1 MEARNSGTYLPPGE
15 GKSVWLVGDLIT
27 VKLEGEDTGGAY
39 SLVEETTPPEGGR
52 PPHIHHNA
60 DETLYVLA

>member
-1 MEARNSGTYLPPGE
+1 M
-15 GKSVWLVGDLIT
+15 GDLIT

-52 PPHIHHNA
+52 LPHIHHNA